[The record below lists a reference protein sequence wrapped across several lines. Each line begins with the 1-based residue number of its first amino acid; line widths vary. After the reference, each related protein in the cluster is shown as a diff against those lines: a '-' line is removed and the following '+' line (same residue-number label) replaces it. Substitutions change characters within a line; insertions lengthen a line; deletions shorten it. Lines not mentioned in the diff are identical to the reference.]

1 MDLELRNECIKKMDE
16 LEKYKISELFI
27 DPIDPVQDGY
37 PDYYDVIKTPMD
49 LGIVRKKLMKNMY
62 KSVKEW
68 KNDIELI
75 WTNTFTYFGEKSY
88 MLDIATE
95 LQKIF
100 RRITFSFSDS
110 PSDDWING
118 LALLCDEYT
127 ASIKSLSQATPFLK
141 KRSPTFTPLTSP
153 SVETEENFI
162 FTYDDIKKLVED
174 IKSFNA
180 ADKAKI
186 REFLKSYEPQFFTQK
201 SQTQVNISSLAP
213 TTLNAL
219 RDEVDAII
227 FDHEELG
234 Q

>member
-1 MDLELRNECIKKMDE
+1 MDLTLRNECLKKMDE
-16 LEKYKISELFI
+16 LEKHKISELFA
-27 DPIDPVQDGY
+27 DPIDPIQDGY
-37 PDYYDVIKTPMD
+37 SDYYEVIKTPMD
-49 LGIVRKKLMKNMY
+49 LSIVRQKLMKNVY

-68 KNDIELI
+68 KDDVELI
-75 WTNTFTYFGEKSY
+75 WTNTFTYFGEDSY
-88 MLDIATE
+88 MLDNATE

-100 RRITFSFSDS
+100 RKITFSFSDS
-110 PSDDWING
+110 PSDDWQNG

-127 ASIKSLSQATPFLK
+127 RAIKSLSQATPFLK
-141 KRSPTFTPLTSP
+141 KRSPTFASLTSP
-153 SVETEENFI
+153 SLETEENFI
-162 FTYDDIKKLVED
+162 FTYDDIKKLGED
-174 IKSFNA
+174 IKAFNA

-186 REFLKSYEPQFFTQK
+186 REFLKLYEPQFFTKK
-201 SQTQVNISSLAP
+201 SETHVNLSSLAP